1 MRSKIGFA
9 CVIILKRKRTI
20 SKDIID
26 PIYLLL
32 YRCEVRKS
40 IFPIQPLQKRI
51 KDLSQKVNTP
61 FPSIGHALS
70 HMYTVDTMWF
80 TEPD

>member
-40 IFPIQPLQKRI
+40 IGWHDVVHGTRLEFRRILKLKHCSPCSLSTLAIQPTLNC
-51 KDLSQKVNTP
+51 V
-61 FPSIGHALS
+61 
-70 HMYTVDTMWF
+70 
-80 TEPD
+80 